1 MPDRTSQPAGAVA
14 RASRPLWRERL
25 APARGQDARAT
36 AGGPSPGGAVQG
48 AGPSLSG
55 RRPGGA
61 GPRGIGRS
69 LLLTVPMALF
79 TLLLFTPVFRQPE
92 GAARLAAALTWIF
105 MLTLFFLMVRTRETH
120 RWRRTFFIALGFLF
134 PVGFIWDLVA
144 LRSSMS
150 IPVER
155 MLSGDTPFCF
165 MVIPMTLIPAALSKT
180 IIFPGSILATASN
193 PHSIAMMV
201 ALWLLATV
209 ILGKAWCSYGCFFG
223 GLDEGFSSVA
233 RKARLRQINPKWRLA
248 PWAILVV
255 IVLLSAATYE
265 PTYCM
270 WLCPFKAVTE
280 FPQVRSTQT
289 ALQFAIFVTLFLG
302 LVVVLPFL
310 TKRRTQCAFFCPFG
324 AFQSIFSRTS
334 IFDIRIDKDKC
345 GSGCLL
351 CQNNCPV
358 LALDKDAVRAGKPL
372 TSCMRCGACVDACPK
387 DAAVW
392 HIKGTPLEVNPER
405 ARLLFLYAAW
415 TFATMFGG
423 SIIAHSLQRLF
434 GLVA

>member
-1 MPDRTSQPAGAVA
+1 MPDRA
-14 RASRPLWRERL
+14 RSS
-25 APARGQDARAT
+25 
-36 AGGPSPGGAVQG
+36 SPT
-48 AGPSLSG
+48 P
-55 RRPGGA
+55 PH
-61 GPRGIGRS
+61 GIGRA

-79 TLLLFTPVFRQPE
+79 TMLLFTPVLRQP
-92 GAARLAAALTWIF
+92 GRPGKLAALIAWTF
-105 MLTLFFLMVRTRETH
+105 MMALFFLMMRTRETY
-120 RWRRTFFIALGFLF
+120 RWRRTFFVTLGFLF

-150 IPVER
+150 IPMER

-165 MVIPMTLIPAALSKT
+165 MVIPMTLIPAALTKT
-180 IIFPGSILATASN
+180 IIFPGSILPTPSN

-223 GLDEGFSSVA
+223 GLDEGFSSIA
-233 RKARLRQINPKWRLA
+233 KKARLRKINPRWRLA
-248 PWAILVV
+248 PWAILVA
-255 IVLLSAATYE
+255 IVLLSAATFE

-289 ALQFAIFVTLFLG
+289 ALQFGIFIALFLG

-345 GSGCLL
+345 GAGCLL
-351 CQNNCPV
+351 CQNNCPT
-358 LALDKDAVRAGKPL
+358 LAIDQEAIRAGKTL
-372 TSCMRCGACVDACPK
+372 SSCMRCGACVDVCRK

-392 HIKGTPLEVNPER
+392 HIKGTPVGVNPER
-405 ARLLFLYAAW
+405 ARLLYLYAAW
-415 TFATMFGG
+415 IFATMFGG
-423 SIIAHSLQRLF
+423 SIIANSLQKLI
-434 GLVA
+434 GLVM

>member
-1 MPDRTSQPAGAVA
+1 MPDP
-14 RASRPLWRERL
+14 SRST
-25 APARGQDARAT
+25 APAEPR
-36 AGGPSPGGAVQG
+36 
-48 AGPSLSG
+48 SL
-55 RRPGGA
+55 
-61 GPRGIGRS
+61 GRS
-69 LLLTVPMALF
+69 LLLSLPMALF
-79 TLLLFTPVFRQPE
+79 TLLLFTPVIRQP
-92 GAARLAAALTWIF
+92 GRPAKLAALVTWVF
-105 MLTLFFLMVRTRETH
+105 MLVLFLLMMRTRQTY
-120 RWRRTFFIALGFLF
+120 RWRRIFFIALGFLF
-134 PVGFIWDLVA
+134 PVGFIWDLIA

-150 IPVER
+150 IPMER

-165 MVIPMTLIPAALSKT
+165 MVIPMTLVPAALTKT
-180 IIFPGSILATASN
+180 IIFPGSILPTLSN

-201 ALWLLATV
+201 VLWLLATV

-223 GLDEGFSSVA
+223 GLDEGFSTIA
-233 RKARLRQINPKWRLA
+233 KRPRLRKINPRWRLA
-248 PWAILVV
+248 PWAILVA

-289 ALQFAIFVTLFLG
+289 ALQFGVFITLFLG

-334 IFDIRIDKDKC
+334 IFEVRIDKDKC

-351 CQNNCPV
+351 CQNNCPTM
-358 LALDKDAVRAGKPL
+358 AVDQESIRAGKML
-372 TSCMRCGACVDACPK
+372 TSCMRCGACVDVCRK

-392 HIKGTPLEVNPER
+392 HIKGTPVGVKPER
-405 ARLLFLYAAW
+405 ARLLFLYAGW
-415 TFATMFGG
+415 VFATMFGG
-423 SIIAHSLQRLF
+423 SIIAHSLERLI
-434 GLVA
+434 GLVM

>member
-1 MPDRTSQPAGAVA
+1 MPDTAHMS
-14 RASRPLWRERL
+14 ASDL
-25 APARGQDARAT
+25 
-36 AGGPSPGGAVQG
+36 
-48 AGPSLSG
+48 
-55 RRPGGA
+55 
-61 GPRGIGRS
+61 PRGIGRS
-69 LLLTVPMALF
+69 ILLCVPMALF
-79 TLLLFTPVFRQPE
+79 TLLLFTPVIRQP
-92 GAARLAAALTWIF
+92 GRPAKLAALVTWVF
-105 MLTLFFLMVRTRETH
+105 MIALFFLMMRTRETY
-120 RWRRTFFIALGFLF
+120 RWRRVFFIALGFLF
-134 PVGFIWDLVA
+134 PVGFIWDLIA

-150 IPVER
+150 IPLER

-165 MVIPMTLIPAALSKT
+165 MVIPMTLVPAALTKT
-180 IIFPGSILATASN
+180 IIFPGSILPTPSN

-223 GLDEGFSSVA
+223 GLDEGFSSIA
-233 RKARLRQINPKWRLA
+233 RKARLRKINPRWRLA
-248 PWAILVV
+248 PWAILVA
-255 IVLLSAATYE
+255 IVLLSAATFE

-289 ALQFAIFVTLFLG
+289 AIQFGVFIALFLG

-334 IFDIRIDKDKC
+334 IFEVRIDKEKC

-351 CQNNCPV
+351 CQNNCPTM
-358 LALDKDAVRAGKPL
+358 AIDQESIRAGKTL
-372 TSCMRCGACVDACPK
+372 TSCMRCGACIDVCRK

-392 HIKGTPLEVNPER
+392 HIKGTPVGLKPER
-405 ARLLFLYAAW
+405 ARLLFLYAGW
-415 TFATMFGG
+415 LFATMFGG
-423 SIIAHSLQRLF
+423 SIIAHSLERLM
-434 GLVA
+434 GLVM